1 MTIQAQL
8 ESYLSAFRRRLR
20 ALIVARGAA
29 ALSIAALILT
39 LGAVYL
45 GTRQAFPNE
54 LMVGARLVLVL
65 LLAGLV
71 IGLLAFPL
79 RALRRTEGVQEIER
93 RAPDFD
99 GRVETYQGIAKASED
114 AERRS
119 PFLGLLAE
127 DTLKVARRIPVAL
140 RMPTWE
146 ISVPA
151 AITAVAVGALL
162 WFAAFGPDN
171 WRYGVRHLW
180 AGWAISDTLP
190 PQRIIVSPGDG
201 AVRRGGDLLITAQAA
216 GFDPLEAEVFALF
229 EGSDTWESAPMEVA
243 EEEGFDFR
251 FFALREPLRYYVT
264 SAGVRS
270 PEFEIEV
277 VDLPRIN
284 TIKLTYHY
292 PRWTQ
297 LETKTDDPGYDIR
310 AVAGTEVEV
319 EIRTDQPLGDAEL
332 VVNGDALTM
341 SPTGSVATATL
352 EVTEEG
358 EYFVTTLFNGDPVR
372 LSDTYFIDV
381 VADNR
386 PVVTVVKP
394 GRDWRASNIEEV
406 TVRVQA
412 SDDFGLDRLELHY
425 AVNGGEWQI
434 TPLDVEGD
442 SALSE
447 EILYLEDIAKSDE
460 FRILDFLDEQIDEQI
475 DEQSPET
482 ADTGLEPGDLI
493 SYFAEAHDRES
504 SMRTDLYFVEV
515 QPFERNFSQSSQAGG
530 GGGGGMGGEQNEI
543 SQRQKEI
550 LVATW
555 NLIRQQDEQTGF
567 QDEQQIEDNGALLA
581 ELQRT
586 LADQAQT
593 LASRT
598 RARQLTS
605 ADEQIR
611 TFVQALESAAE
622 AMLPAAERLAEV
634 EFTEAV
640 PPEQTALQ
648 YLLKAESVFTD
659 IQVAFNQ
666 GGGGGGGGFAGR
678 DLAELFE
685 LEMDLDKNQYE
696 TESAVSFGS
705 REEQEIDEAIAKLQ
719 ELARRQENLAQQ
731 TNQRNNLTEEERW
744 QQEQLRRETEELRRE
759 LEQLRRQAAANQQQ
773 SEQQQA
779 GQQSQGASGSQAS
792 GGTQGEQTDEAIRQ
806 LDDALRAMARASGQ
820 SGENLTPEQMR
831 RAIEEARRQLDRA
844 LEQMTAQRQAAAEEA
859 FSDLS
864 DRSGDL
870 FDEQRQVAAELQ
882 QVARRFLEA
891 RGRGESERNLL
902 SPEEAYDLAER
913 KWAMQQELESLE
925 QDIQKVAQQFRGQTP
940 GASEELQDSLVD
952 LQQSQ
957 AIARLGDA
965 ATRIRYGGA
974 LEAAA
979 LEGITTTALD
989 DLQRGTE
996 RALALASRESREG
1009 LQPEPDPTAELL
1021 AELQSLRRELAQA
1034 RQAGDQSQQGQGG
1047 QPGQGQAQG
1056 GQPGQPGQPGQGG
1069 QQSGGAFGGN
1079 RFGGGGGLY
1088 DPLRRGVGVWD
1099 PAGIATFDANS
1110 QAELEDRLEEA
1121 GRDLLALGSRLR
1133 TEGLTAEELEAV
1145 RRLGD
1150 SLRSGLTGN
1159 PELIEQEFLAM
1170 LSLVEQLE
1178 LQLAQNAFGADES
1191 GVRTEAPAQ
1200 VAQGYRDA
1208 VAEYF
1213 RRLSRAEQ

>member
-1 MTIQAQL
+1 MSIQAQL
-8 ESYLSAFRRRLR
+8 ESYLNAFRRRLR

-29 ALSIAALILT
+29 ALSIAALFLT
-39 LGAVYL
+39 LGAVYI

-54 LMVGARLVLVL
+54 LMVSARLVLVL

-79 RALRRTEGVQEIER
+79 RALRRTEGVQDIER
-93 RAPDFD
+93 RVPDFD
-99 GRVETYQGIAKASED
+99 GRVETYHELAKASED

-127 DTLKVARRIPVAL
+127 DTLKIARRIPIAL
-140 RMPTWE
+140 RMPNWE
-146 ISVPA
+146 LSVPGA
-151 AITAVAVGALL
+151 LTALALGALL
-162 WFAAFGPDN
+162 WFAAYGPDN

-229 EGSDTWESAPMEVA
+229 EGGDTWESAPMEVA
-243 EEEGFDFR
+243 EEAGFDFR
-251 FFALREPLRYYVT
+251 FYALREPLRYYVV
-264 SAGVRS
+264 SAGIRS
-270 PEFEIEV
+270 AEFEIEI

-284 TIKLTYHY
+284 NIKLTYHY
-292 PRWTQ
+292 PQWTQ

-310 AVAGTEVEV
+310 AVAGTAVEV
-319 EIRTDQPLGDAEL
+319 EIRTDKPLGDAEL
-332 VVNGDALTM
+332 VVNGDTLTM
-341 SPTGSVATATL
+341 TPAGTVATATL
-352 EVTEEG
+352 EVAEEG
-358 EYFVTTLFNGDPVR
+358 EYFVTTLFNGEPVR

-386 PVVTVVKP
+386 PVVSVVKP

-406 TVRVQA
+406 SIRIQA

-425 AVNGGEWQI
+425 AVNGGEWQV
-434 TPLDVEGD
+434 TPLDAEGD
-442 SALSE
+442 YVVSE
-447 EILYLEDIAKSDE
+447 EILYLEDIDKPVD
-460 FRILDFLDEQIDEQI
+460 FVVLDLVSEQN
-475 DEQSPET
+475 PEA

-493 SYFAEAHDRES
+493 SYFAEAHDREVS
-504 SMRTDLYFVEV
+504 TRTDLYFVEV
-515 QPFERNFSQSSQAGG
+515 QPFERSFSQSSQAGG
-530 GGGGGMGGEQNEI
+530 GGGGGMGSEQSEI
-543 SQRQKEI
+543 SQRQKDI

-555 NLIRQQDEQTGF
+555 NLIREQDERTGF
-567 QDEQQIEDNGALLA
+567 QDEQQIEDSGALLA

-586 LADQAQT
+586 LAAQAQT

-611 TFVQALESAAE
+611 TFVESLESAAE
-622 AMLPAAERLAEV
+622 AMLPAAERLADI
-634 EFTEAV
+634 EFDEAV

-648 YLLKAESVFTD
+648 HLLKAESVFTD
-659 IQVAFNQ
+659 IQVSFQ
-666 GGGGGGGGFAGR
+666 RGGGGGGGFAGR

-685 LEMDLDKNQYE
+685 LEMDLDRNQYE

-705 REEQEIDEAIAKLQ
+705 QEEQEIDEAIAKLQ
-719 ELARRQENLAQQ
+719 ELARRQENLARQ
-731 TNQRNNLTEEERW
+731 TNQRNSLTEEERW

-773 SEQQQA
+773 SQQQS
-779 GQQSQGASGSQAS
+779 GQQSGDASGSQAN
-792 GGTQGEQTDEAIRQ
+792 GGAQGEQTAEAIRQ

-820 SGENLTPEQMR
+820 NGENLSPEQMR

-844 LEQMTAQRQAAAEEA
+844 LEQMTAQRQAAAAEA

-864 DRSGDL
+864 DRSGEL
-870 FDEQRQVAAELQ
+870 YDEQRQIATELQ
-882 QVARRFLEA
+882 QVARSILEA
-891 RGRGESERNLL
+891 RGRGEDERNIL
-902 SPEEAYDLAER
+902 SPQDAYDLAER
-913 KWAMQQELESLE
+913 KWTMQQELEALE
-925 QDIQKVAQQFRGQTP
+925 QDIQEVAQQFRRQTP
-940 GASEELQDSLVD
+940 GASEELQESLVD

-957 AIARLGDA
+957 AVARLGDA
-965 ATRIRYGGA
+965 ATRIRYNA
-974 LEAAA
+974 VLDAAA

-1021 AELQSLRRELAQA
+1021 AELQRLRRELAQA
-1034 RQAGDQSQQGQGG
+1034 SQAGEQNQQGQGG

-1056 GQPGQPGQPGQGG
+1056 GQPGQPGQGG
-1069 QQSGGAFGGN
+1069 QQRGGGAFGGN

-1088 DPLRRGVGVWD
+1088 DPLRRGLGVWD
-1099 PAGIATFDANS
+1099 PTGIATFDANS
-1110 QAELEDRLEEA
+1110 RAELEEQLEDA
-1121 GRDLLALGSRLR
+1121 GRDLLVLGSRLR
-1133 TEGLTAEELEAV
+1133 AEGLTDEELEAV

-1150 SLRSGLTGN
+1150 ALRGGLTGN

-1178 LQLAQNAFGADES
+1178 LRLAEGAFGADES

-1200 VAQGYRDA
+1200 VAQGYQDA

>member
-1 MTIQAQL
+1 MSIQAQL

-29 ALSIAALILT
+29 ALSIAALFLT

-45 GTRQAFPNE
+45 GTRQAFPDE

-71 IGLLAFPL
+71 IGLLANPL
-79 RALRRTEGVQEIER
+79 RALRRTEGVQDIER
-93 RAPDFD
+93 RVPDFD
-99 GRVETYQGIAKASED
+99 GRVETYHELAKASED

-127 DTLKVARRIPVAL
+127 DTLKIARRIPIAL
-140 RMPTWE
+140 RLPNWE
-146 ISVPA
+146 LSVPA
-151 AITAVAVGALL
+151 ALTALALGSLL
-162 WFAAFGPDN
+162 WFAAYGPDN

-180 AGWAISDTLP
+180 AGWAIADTLP

-229 EGSDTWESAPMEVA
+229 EGGDTWESAPMEVA
-243 EEEGFDFR
+243 DEVGFDFR
-251 FFALREPLRYYVT
+251 FFALREPLRYYVM

-270 PEFEIEV
+270 PEFEIQI

-284 TIKLTYHY
+284 SIKLTYHY
-292 PRWTQ
+292 PQWTQ

-310 AVAGTEVEV
+310 AVAGTAVEV
-319 EIRTDQPLGDAEL
+319 EIRTDKPLGDAEL

-341 SPTGSVATATL
+341 TPAGTVATATL
-352 EVTEEG
+352 EVAEEG
-358 EYFVTTLFNGDPVR
+358 EYFITTLFNGDPVR

-386 PVVTVVKP
+386 PVVSVVKP

-406 TVRVQA
+406 SIRIQA
-412 SDDFGLDRLELHY
+412 SDDFGLDRLEFHY
-425 AVNGGEWQI
+425 AVNGGEWQV
-434 TPLDVEGD
+434 TPLDAEGD
-442 SALSE
+442 YAVSE
-447 EILYLEDIAKSDE
+447 EILYLEDIDTLDGSMV
-460 FRILDFLDEQIDEQI
+460 LDFLN
-475 DEQSPET
+475 EQSPEA

-493 SYFAEAHDRES
+493 SYFAEAYDRETS
-504 SMRTDLYFVEV
+504 VRTDLYFVEI
-515 QPFERNFSQSSQAGG
+515 QPFERSFSQSSQAGG
-530 GGGGGMGGEQNEI
+530 GGGGMGGEQSEI
-543 SQRQKEI
+543 SQRQKDI

-555 NLIRQQDEQTGF
+555 NLIREQDEQTGF
-567 QDEQQIEDNGALLA
+567 QDEQQIEDNAALLA

-586 LADQAQT
+586 LAEQAQT

-605 ADEQIR
+605 ADERIR
-611 TFVQALESAAE
+611 IFVESLESAAE
-622 AMLPAAERLAEV
+622 AMLPAAERLADI
-634 EFTEAV
+634 EFEEAV
-640 PPEQTALQ
+640 PSEQSALRH
-648 YLLKAESVFTD
+648 LLKAESVFTD
-659 IQVAFNQ
+659 IQVAFQ
-666 GGGGGGGGFAGR
+666 RGGGGGGGFAGR

-685 LEMDLDKNQYE
+685 LEMDLDRNQYE
-696 TESAVSFGS
+696 TESAVAFGS
-705 REEQEIDEAIAKLQ
+705 QEEQEIDEAIAKLQ
-719 ELARRQENLAQQ
+719 ELARRQENLARQ
-731 TNQRNNLTEEERW
+731 TNQRNGLTEEERW

-773 SEQQQA
+773 S
-779 GQQSQGASGSQAS
+779 GQQSGDASGSQAN
-792 GGTQGEQTDEAIRQ
+792 GGTQGEQTAEAIRQ

-820 SGENLTPEQMR
+820 NGENLSPEQMR

-864 DRSGDL
+864 NRSDEL
-870 FDEQRQVAAELQ
+870 FDDQRQIAAELQ
-882 QVARRFLEA
+882 RVARRFLEA
-891 RGRGESERNLL
+891 RERGATQRDLL
-902 SPEEAYDLAER
+902 SPQDAYDLAQR
-913 KWAMQQELESLE
+913 KWAMQQELEALE
-925 QDIQKVAQQFRGQTP
+925 QDIQEVAQQFRGQTP
-940 GASEELQDSLVD
+940 GASEELRDSLID

-957 AIARLGDA
+957 AVARLGDA
-965 ATRIRYGGA
+965 ATRIRYNA
-974 LEAAA
+974 VLEAAA

-1009 LQPEPDPTAELL
+1009 LQAEPDPTAQLL

-1034 RQAGDQSQQGQGG
+1034 SQAGEQSQQGQGG

-1056 GQPGQPGQPGQGG
+1056 GQPGQPGQRG

-1079 RFGGGGGLY
+1079 RFGGGGDLY
-1088 DPLRRGVGVWD
+1088 DPLRRGLGVWD
-1099 PAGIATFDANS
+1099 PTGIATFDANS
-1110 QAELEDRLEEA
+1110 RAELEERLNEA
-1121 GRDLLALGSRLR
+1121 GRDLLVLGSRLR
-1133 TEGLTAEELEAV
+1133 AEGLTDEELAAV

-1150 SLRSGLTGN
+1150 ALRGGLTGN

-1170 LSLVEQLE
+1170 LNLVEQLE
-1178 LQLAQNAFGADES
+1178 LQLARSASGADES
-1191 GVRTEAPAQ
+1191 GVRTEAPPQ
-1200 VAQGYRDA
+1200 VAQGYQDA
-1208 VAEYF
+1208 VADYF
-1213 RRLSRAEQ
+1213 RRLSRVEQ

>member
-1 MTIQAQL
+1 MSIQAQL

-20 ALIVARGAA
+20 ALIVARGTA
-29 ALSIAALILT
+29 ALSIAALFLT

-54 LMVGARLVLVL
+54 LMVAARLVLVL

-71 IGLLAFPL
+71 IGLLAYPL
-79 RALRRTEGVQEIER
+79 RALRRTEGVQDIER
-93 RAPDFD
+93 RVPDFD
-99 GRVETYQGIAKASED
+99 GRVETYHELAKASED

-127 DTLKVARRIPVAL
+127 DTLKIARRIPIAL
-140 RMPTWE
+140 RLPNWE
-146 ISVPA
+146 LSVPA
-151 AITAVAVGALL
+151 ALTALALGALL
-162 WFAAFGPDN
+162 WFAAYGPDN

-180 AGWAISDTLP
+180 AGWAIADTLP

-229 EGSDTWESAPMEVA
+229 EGRDTWESAPMEVA
-243 EEEGFDFR
+243 DEVGFDFR
-251 FFALREPLRYYVT
+251 FFALREPLRYYVM

-270 PEFEIEV
+270 PEFEIQI

-284 TIKLTYHY
+284 SIKLTYHY
-292 PRWTQ
+292 PQWTQ

-310 AVAGTEVEV
+310 AVAGTVVEV
-319 EIRTDQPLGDAEL
+319 EIRTDKPLGDAEL

-341 SPTGSVATATL
+341 TPAGTVATATL
-352 EVTEEG
+352 EVAEEG
-358 EYFVTTLFNGDPVR
+358 EYFVTTLFNGEPVR

-386 PVVTVVKP
+386 PVVSVVKP

-406 TVRVQA
+406 SIRIQA
-412 SDDFGLDRLELHY
+412 SDDFGLDRLEFHY
-425 AVNGGEWQI
+425 AVNGGEWQV

-442 SALSE
+442 YVVSE
-447 EILYLEDIAKSDE
+447 QILYLEDISTLDGSLV
-460 FRILDFLDEQIDEQI
+460 LDFSNEQR
-475 DEQSPET
+475 PEA

-493 SYFAEAHDRES
+493 SYFAEAYDRETS
-504 SMRTDLYFVEV
+504 VRTDLYFVEI
-515 QPFERNFSQSSQAGG
+515 QPFERSFSQSSQAGG
-530 GGGGGMGGEQNEI
+530 GGGGGMGGEQGEI
-543 SQRQKEI
+543 SQRQKDI

-555 NLIRQQDEQTGF
+555 NLIREQDEQTGF
-567 QDEQQIEDNGALLA
+567 QDERQIEDNGALLA

-605 ADEQIR
+605 ADENIR
-611 TFVQALESAAE
+611 MFVESLESAAE
-622 AMLPAAERLAEV
+622 AMLPAAERLDAI
-634 EFTEAV
+634 EFDEAV
-640 PPEQTALQ
+640 PSEQSALRH
-648 YLLKAESVFTD
+648 LLKAESVFTD
-659 IQVAFNQ
+659 IQVAFQ
-666 GGGGGGGGFAGR
+666 RGGGGGGGGFAGR

-685 LEMDLDKNQYE
+685 LEMDLDRNQYE
-696 TESAVSFGS
+696 TESAVAFDSQ
-705 REEQEIDEAIAKLQ
+705 EEQEVDEAIAKLQ
-719 ELARRQENLAQQ
+719 ELARRQENLARQ
-731 TNQRNNLTEEERW
+731 TNQRNGLTEEERW

-773 SEQQQA
+773 S
-779 GQQSQGASGSQAS
+779 GQQSGDASGSQAN
-792 GGTQGEQTDEAIRQ
+792 GGAQGEQTAEAIRQ

-820 SGENLTPEQMR
+820 SGENLSPEQMR

-864 DRSGDL
+864 DRSGEL
-870 FDEQRQVAAELQ
+870 FDEQRQIATELQ
-882 QVARRFLEA
+882 QIARRFLEA
-891 RGRGESERNLL
+891 RERGATQQDLL
-902 SPEEAYDLAER
+902 SPQDAYDLAER
-913 KWAMQQELESLE
+913 KWAMQQELEALE
-925 QDIQKVAQQFRGQTP
+925 QDIQEVAQQFRGQTP
-940 GASEELQDSLVD
+940 GASEELRDSLID

-965 ATRIRYGGA
+965 ATRIRYNA
-974 LEAAA
+974 VLEAAA

-996 RALALASRESREG
+996 RALALASRESRDG
-1009 LQPEPDPTAELL
+1009 LQAEPDPTARLL

-1034 RQAGDQSQQGQGG
+1034 SQAGEQSQQGQGN

-1056 GQPGQPGQPGQGG
+1056 GQPGQPGQQA
-1069 QQSGGAFGGN
+1069 GGALGGN

-1088 DPLRRGVGVWD
+1088 DPLRRGLGVWD
-1099 PAGIATFDANS
+1099 PAGIATFDANGR
-1110 QAELEDRLEEA
+1110 AELEERLDEA
-1121 GRDLLALGSRLR
+1121 GRNLLVLGSRLR
-1133 TEGLTAEELEAV
+1133 AEGLTAEELLAV
-1145 RRLGD
+1145 RRLAD
-1150 SLRSGLTGN
+1150 ALRGGLTGN

-1170 LSLVEQLE
+1170 LNLVEQLE
-1178 LQLAQNAFGADES
+1178 LQLAQSASGAEES

-1200 VAQGYRDA
+1200 VAQGYQDA
-1208 VAEYF
+1208 VADYF